1 LPCLIDLLIR
11 FLKRCA
17 GVEKGSARPGHA
29 MIGRVSM
36 KQIYEIAKV
45 KQEDA
50 HLAHMP
56 LDALCKSVM
65 GTARSMGF
73 EVVDGRDSEVLA
85 PFEASPGAVAPPA
98 RK

>member
-1 LPCLIDLLIR
+1 
-11 FLKRCA
+11 
-17 GVEKGSARPGHA
+17 
-29 MIGRVSM
+29 
-36 KQIYEIAKV
+36 
-45 KQEDA
+45 
-50 HLAHMP
+50 
-56 LDALCKSVM
+56 VM